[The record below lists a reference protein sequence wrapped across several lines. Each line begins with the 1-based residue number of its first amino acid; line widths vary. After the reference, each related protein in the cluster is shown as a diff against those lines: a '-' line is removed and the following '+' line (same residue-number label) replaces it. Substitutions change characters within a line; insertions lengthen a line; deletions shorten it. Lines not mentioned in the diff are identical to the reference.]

1 MSFELFARR
10 SLRLCGGVSTPL
22 TLMAEHELMNHSIN
36 NNNKL

>member
-10 SLRLCGGVSTPL
+10 SLRLCGAFSTPL
-22 TLMAEHELMNHSIN
+22 TLMAEHERMNHSIN

>member
-10 SLRLCGGVSTPL
+10 SLRLSSGVSTPL
-22 TLMAEHELMNHSIN
+22 TLMAEHERMNLLIN